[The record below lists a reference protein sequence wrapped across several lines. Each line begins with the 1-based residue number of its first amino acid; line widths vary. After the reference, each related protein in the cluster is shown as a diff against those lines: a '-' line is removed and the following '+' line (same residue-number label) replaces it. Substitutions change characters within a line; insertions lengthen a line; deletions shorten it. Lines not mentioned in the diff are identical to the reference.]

1 MSKKKWPALLAAL
14 LVERANEQRNS
25 EKNVSDVWAETASPL
40 FPTLAKQNRQ
50 QRRVRKVDKDFSFA
64 LL

>member
-1 MSKKKWPALLAAL
+1 LLAAL
-14 LVERANEQRNS
+14 FVERANEQRNS
-25 EKNVSDVWAETASPL
+25 EKNVWAETASPL
-40 FPTLAKQNRQ
+40 FPTLAKQNRP